1 MRKLAV
7 SLVALVLLAALAGC
21 GEEVPPSGQAGP
33 VDDPAQVSVNSAET
47 PTAEVELAARVNEH
61 PITMQE
67 YEKQL
72 ERFRETMVQLARSS
86 DTLED
91 ADMEQVRRQALDWMI
106 DQEVI
111 VQAAAREGF
120 SVSDEEL
127 EARVQEIIV
136 QAGGQAEFDQWLIAN
151 DLTMEE
157 FRQQLRSEL
166 LGQKIRDRVL
176 ADLSSQ
182 AEQVHARHIL
192 VDSGEQAEEILVQ
205 LKAGV
210 DFTDLAKE
218 RSQDLGSKENGGD
231 LGFFPRGIML
241 LEFEEA
247 AFALAPGE
255 VSEVVQTSF
264 GFHVI
269 QVLERDPSR
278 QVPGPMLQ
286 ALRDRAF
293 VQWLREQRE
302 AAVIERFVG

>member
-7 SLVALVLLAALAGC
+7 FLVALVLLAALAGC
-21 GEEVPPSGQAGP
+21 GEEVPSSGQAGP
-33 VDDPAQVSVNSAET
+33 VDDPTQVSVSSAET
-47 PTAEVELAARVNEH
+47 PTAEVELAARVNGH

-67 YEKQL
+67 YEKQF
-72 ERFRETMVQLARSS
+72 EGFRETMVQLGRSS

-91 ADMEQVRRQALDWMI
+91 ADMEQVRRQVLDWMI

-111 VQAAAREGF
+111 VQAAAREGL

-127 EARVQEIIV
+127 EARVQDIIV
-136 QAGGQAEFDQWLIAN
+136 QAGGQAEFDQWLSAN
-151 DLTMEE
+151 DLTMED
-157 FRQQLRSEL
+157 FGQQLRSEL

-210 DFTDLAKE
+210 DFTELAKE

-255 VSEVVQTSF
+255 VSEVVQTTF

-278 QVPGPMLQ
+278 QVSGPMLQ